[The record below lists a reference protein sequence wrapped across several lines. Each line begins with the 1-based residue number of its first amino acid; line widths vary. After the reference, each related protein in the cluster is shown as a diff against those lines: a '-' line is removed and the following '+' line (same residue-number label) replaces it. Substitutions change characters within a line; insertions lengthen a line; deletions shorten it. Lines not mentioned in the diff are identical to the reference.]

1 MGTNPA
7 PAATPP
13 ESHDSS
19 ITTPLFR
26 SWSQIPAH
34 APGRG
39 RPGPSG
45 AAPAEYFGSR
55 RIERMENPLISAFR
69 LPRAAATANAG
80 LHTAFLADGSDNS
93 PVNQPPSSQA
103 SSAPFRGEGVF
114 PDSDSGQR
122 ARHGPGRSSRRAGT
136 PPQCTALSVI
146 HHPTPLRSVGACA
159 AFFYH
164 AHEKI
169 AQISP
174 ASQWKHP
181 PPCRLPPEETS
192 SPLPGSAS

>member
-1 MGTNPA
+1 MRPDEVDRDRA
-7 PAATPP
+7 ERRPP
-13 ESHDSS
+13 NIS
-19 ITTPLFR
+19 
-26 SWSQIPAH
+26 
-34 APGRG
+34 APGVLSAWRI
-39 RPGPSG
+39 PSSPRSACHG
-45 AAPAEYFGSR
+45 LLPLQTPDYTQYFSPTAVTAALST
-55 RIERMENPLISAFR
+55 N
-69 LPRAAATANAG
+69 
-80 LHTAFLADGSDNS
+80 
-93 PVNQPPSSQA
+93 PPSSQA